1 MDNSRAGRLEA
12 PLGETLL
19 RWISA
24 AKCFEFK
31 GASYNN
37 TSTESLICLP
47 TLLKVQRQSPDPLEG
62 ISTNNINFCQGIN
75 GAYYLLMVIFLFH
88 IQNKLISAAV
98 KIFEISKRVDLKV
111 HIRREKLKLCMVT
124 HVNYTY
130 CGDCFAINTNIKSK
144 KKKECIYIYIYVS
157 IKSLESL
164 FMQYPSFT
172 HLESLVLEIVTPHHP
187 C

>member
-98 KIFEISKRVDLKV
+98 KR
-111 HIRREKLKLCMVT
+111 M
-124 HVNYTY
+124 
-130 CGDCFAINTNIKSK
+130 
-144 KKKECIYIYIYVS
+144 YIYIYVS